1 MKLDPENPVG
11 LTEAGDDGPP
21 DSALERPKNRGR
33 GRPVLMPVA
42 VVIEKIRAL
51 GRRREGL
58 FRVHHT
64 HPGLYARARRQFGSW
79 AAAVAA
85 AGMDY
90 GSTLSAARLRSIRA
104 RRRRRRS
111 PREAASLPGPPDAT
125 G

>member
-1 MKLDPENPVG
+1 MKLETGNPSLACEPTRSEDG
-11 LTEAGDDGPP
+11 AG
-21 DSALERPKNRGR
+21 ATTKNRGR
-33 GRPVLMPVA
+33 GRPILMHAPAVLD
-42 VVIEKIRAL
+42 KIRQL

-90 GSTLSAARLRSIRA
+90 GSSVSAARQRSVRG
-104 RRRRRRS
+104 RRRRRRYRTEVIALQQGS
-111 PREAASLPGPPDAT
+111 DASS
-125 G
+125 

>member
-1 MKLDPENPVG
+1 MKLETGNPN
-11 LTEAGDDGPP
+11 LACEPAGSEDG
-21 DSALERPKNRGR
+21 AGATTKNRGR
-33 GRPVLMPVA
+33 GRPILMHAPAVLD
-42 VVIEKIRAL
+42 KIRQL

-90 GSTLSAARLRSIRA
+90 GSSVSAARQRSVRG
-104 RRRRRRS
+104 RRRRRRYRTEVIALQQGS
-111 PREAASLPGPPDAT
+111 DASS
-125 G
+125 